1 MAKNNLLT
9 LLVLVA
15 IALSIGNIFINFD
28 FFKPFK
34 VSTTGLATG
43 TATANVAQT
52 VSISLPIDTVAFNS
66 ISVNQTNDTIDYS
79 PSPFIL
85 QNDGTIAVNVTIGAT
100 DLWTGSGAGNP
111 SQYYQFNTTRN
122 ETLAVPSEAYDFNCT
137 AGVNGPFC
145 NMATAGSPT
154 KVVSRLNFTS
164 SSDAV
169 LVQIN
174 ITVPTDES
182 AGAKSSTVTFTGS
195 AA

>member
-85 QNDGTIAVNVTIGAT
+85 QNDGTTTVNVTIGAT
-100 DLWTGSGAGNP
+100 DLWTGTGAQNP

>member
-1 MAKNNLLT
+1 MASNNLLA
-9 LLVLVA
+9 LLVV
-15 IALSIGNIFINFD
+15 IALLFSLGTLFFNLNLFKQFAISI
-28 FFKPFK
+28 
-34 VSTTGLATG
+34 TGLATG

>member
-100 DLWTGSGAGNP
+100 DLWTGTGAQNP